1 MLFDFFYKK
10 KLTPELPV
18 TTDIHCHI
26 VPGVDDGS
34 QDVATSVELVERMH
48 EWGYNRI
55 FASPHMAQE
64 MFENTSDGLDAALHK
79 LRDAVEMAEIDV
91 AIDRHAEYRL
101 DDYSLPMIFDG
112 NVKTLPKRYIL
123 VENSFIQEPCNMAQ
137 LIFDLKVKD
146 YTPILA
152 HPERYVY
159 YWGHNRHRYKELHE
173 LGLLFQINLL
183 SLAGYY
189 GRHEKAVAE
198 WLIDNYLVDFIGSDI
213 HGMRHI
219 DAIDAYLRTKNSG
232 KHFEKLQGR
241 LLNDTI

>member
-1 MLFDFFYKK
+1 
-10 KLTPELPV
+10 
-18 TTDIHCHI
+18 
-26 VPGVDDGS
+26 
-34 QDVATSVELVERMH
+34 
-48 EWGYNRI
+48 
-55 FASPHMAQE
+55 
-64 MFENTSDGLDAALHK
+64 
-79 LRDAVEMAEIDV
+79 
-91 AIDRHAEYRL
+91 
-101 DDYSLPMIFDG
+101 
-112 NVKTLPKRYIL
+112 
-123 VENSFIQEPCNMAQ
+123 MAQ

-189 GRHEKAVAE
+189 GKHEKSAAE

-219 DAIDAYLRTKNSG
+219 DAIDAYLRSKSSR
-232 KHFEKLQGR
+232 KHFEKLHGH